1 LHAVRR
7 LTIAS
12 LLLLTACTADRAPR
26 SSAPSSASTPSASSP
41 TALTTSTTST
51 TEPTCAIAGR
61 IVRIT
66 VESAA
71 LAAPI
76 RVSVVTPDG
85 FDRTVS
91 VVYLLHG
98 ASTDETQWEAIGMQA
113 ALDDLIA
120 TGQPRPFTVVLPDLP
135 SGGDPAADAVAFF
148 EDVIPAVERCLGG
161 GPRTAAH
168 RAVGGI
174 SRGGT
179 LALEVAAEHSDAF
192 AAVGGHSP
200 AVADVDQTSL
210 VQGLASSNIRV
221 WLDVGSSDALRP
233 ATQQLAS
240 ALSDAGKT
248 AELLL
253 PPGAHDRAYWSAH
266 LTEYLAWYG
275 QAVSS

>member
-1 LHAVRR
+1 LHEIRR
-7 LTIAS
+7 LTVAI
-12 LLLLTACTADRAPR
+12 LLLLTACTADRAPS
-26 SSAPSSASTPSASSP
+26 SSAPSSASTPDASSL
-41 TALTTSTTST
+41 TALNTATTST
-51 TEPTCAIAGR
+51 TEPHCAIAGR

-71 LAAPI
+71 LAAPV

-98 ASTDETQWEAIGMQA
+98 ASTDETQWEEIGMQA

-148 EDVIPAVERCLGG
+148 EDVIPAVERCLG

-221 WLDVGSSDALRP
+221 WLDVGTSDALRP

-240 ALSDAGKT
+240 ALTDAGKT